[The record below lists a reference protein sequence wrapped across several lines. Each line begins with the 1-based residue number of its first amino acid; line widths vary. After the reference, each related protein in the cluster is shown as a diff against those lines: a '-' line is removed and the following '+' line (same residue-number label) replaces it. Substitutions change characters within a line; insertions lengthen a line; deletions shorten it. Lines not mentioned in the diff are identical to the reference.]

1 MLRDV
6 EGAIPYDYLV
16 HFPLNA
22 TAPKEAK
29 KGPFSNVLSISTVA
43 TVDLGRCPK
52 NPQTFEKV

>member
-22 TAPKEAK
+22 TAPYNIA
-29 KGPFSNVLSISTVA
+29 NLSSPLTI
-43 TVDLGRCPK
+43 L
-52 NPQTFEKV
+52 